1 MIDKIKNILGYD
13 FDKEELKKTLLLEQ
27 KKGFLD
33 QKKIN
38 ALVIEIC
45 VWIAEQEKK

>member
-13 FDKEELKKTLLLEQ
+13 FEDKNLKTILLLEQ